1 MKIAYGILI
10 AVLIAA
16 NVYLFAKGIV
26 VSDTVQRLEI
36 ATEKLKIENSDLQTK
51 LYKINSLSNMDLI
64 ATDLGFTK
72 KAEPIFLNA
81 PAFAS
86 R

>member
-1 MKIAYGILI
+1 MKLTYLVAIAIL
-10 AVLIAA
+10 LGA
-16 NVYLFAKGIV
+16 NVFLFAKGIV

-36 ATEKLKIENSDLQTK
+36 STEKLKIENSDLQTK

-72 KAEPIFLNA
+72 KAEPIFLDA